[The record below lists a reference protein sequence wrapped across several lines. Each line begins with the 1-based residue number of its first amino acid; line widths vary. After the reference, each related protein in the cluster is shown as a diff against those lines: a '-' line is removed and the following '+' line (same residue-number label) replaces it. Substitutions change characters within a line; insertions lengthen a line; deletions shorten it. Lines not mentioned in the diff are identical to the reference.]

1 MWWFG
6 DIGASGIDMATTT
19 ATAMIGQAHPKGGGI
34 TPTHLL
40 FLTEDEKPALNLY
53 RINTAGTL
61 SRLGT
66 WTPTIENLIEDLMLV
81 AGALTGAQPEV
92 GRALEI
98 ACCAGS
104 PPGGEIYCL
113 GDSGR
118 AGLYALS
125 RKAPVIGKIV
135 LTVLEDSSLIDQVG
149 RLREYEADCELC
161 VSARAKSVPIG
172 GQNL

>member
-104 PPGGEIYCL
+104 L
-113 GDSGR
+113 SGHPKSGQWR
-118 AGLYALS
+118 SLQNRPMKKQSGQA
-125 RKAPVIGKIV
+125 IV
-135 LTVLEDSSLIDQVG
+135 LPC
-149 RLREYEADCELC
+149 RADFSK
-161 VSARAKSVPIG
+161 V
-172 GQNL
+172 

>member
-6 DIGASGIDMATTT
+6 DIGASGIGMATTT
-19 ATAMIGQAHPKGGGI
+19 AQAMIGQAHPKGGGI

-40 FLTEDEKPALNLY
+40 FLTEDEKLALDLY

-92 GRALEI
+92 ARALEI
-98 ACCAGS
+98 ACAGS
-104 PPGGEIYCL
+104 PRGGEINCL

-172 GQNL
+172 GTHL